1 MEVSFLSYWHGQN
14 SNNKAC
20 KTAKFTKSLNASIHK
35 MNGLTC
41 VMHGGRECKRGK
53 VVNAMERSCGDSYS
67 DDFYFEPHICS
78 DYVGD

>member
-1 MEVSFLSYWHGQN
+1 
-14 SNNKAC
+14 
-20 KTAKFTKSLNASIHK
+20 